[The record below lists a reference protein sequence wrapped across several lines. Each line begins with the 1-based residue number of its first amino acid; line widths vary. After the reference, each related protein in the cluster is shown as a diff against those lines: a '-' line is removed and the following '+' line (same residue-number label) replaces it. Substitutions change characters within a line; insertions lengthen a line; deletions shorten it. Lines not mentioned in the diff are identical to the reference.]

1 MKVSA
6 PVVKFGNNV
15 DTDVILPGKYLIL
28 MNPTDLAK
36 HAMEGLDS
44 TFPEK
49 AKNGVIVVGGK
60 NFGCGSSREQAPL
73 ALKYAGVKC
82 VVAQSFAR
90 IFFRNAINIGLPVV
104 ECKGVWEAV
113 ENGDELAVDFDK
125 GEVRNTSKGKTL
137 RATKLPAFILEIL
150 SDGGLIEN
158 LQRRMKKK

>member
-1 MKVSA
+1 M
-6 PVVKFGNNV
+6 KFGNNV

-28 MNPTDLAK
+28 MDPRDLAK
-36 HAMEGLDS
+36 HAMEGLDPA
-44 TFPEK
+44 FPEK

-73 ALKYAGVKC
+73 ALKYSGVRC
-82 VVAQSFAR
+82 VVAESFAR
-90 IFFRNAINIGLPVV
+90 LSFRHSINIGLPVV
-104 ECKGVWEAV
+104 ECEGIWEAV
-113 ENGDELAVDFDK
+113 ENGDELAGGFDK
-125 GEVRNTSKGKTL
+125 GEIHNASKSKTL